1 MKTSRNS
8 GWRKA
13 MKYTLPLYWTRS
25 PLPLAGI
32 LAAAVFLGGCNGAS
46 LQASPMPPMVP
57 PQAYTEP
64 EEAYENP
71 GSLFSE
77 ARSHYLFDD
86 NRARKVGDIVLV
98 KIVETSKSKSKVDT
112 TSERETTHTLGISAA
127 FGAKKVSPFFMGGGP
142 LAGSVGVDPML
153 STSSVSELDATGETK
168 RENFVTATMGARIV
182 QVLPN
187 GIMQVQG
194 AREIKVNEETQYMVV
209 TGLIRQRD
217 IDTDNSVLSTQMAD
231 SRIDYYGKGVLADK
245 QKSGWL
251 SRLLDIIWP
260 F

>member
-1 MKTSRNS
+1 MKNILNS
-8 GWRKA
+8 TR
-13 MKYTLPLYWTRS
+13 TRS
-25 PLPLAGI
+25 PWPFAGI
-32 LAAAVFLGGCNGAS
+32 LAAALFLGGCNGAAK
-46 LQASPMPPMVP
+46 QASPMPPMVA

-64 EEAYENP
+64 EEEYDNP

-77 ARSHYLFDD
+77 AKAHYLFDD

-112 TSERETTHTLGISAA
+112 TAERESTNSIGVSA
-127 FGAKKVSPFFMGGGP
+127 FFDRSRIGLNP
-142 LAGSVGVDPML
+142 LRGSVGTDPIIGT
-153 STSSVSELDATGETK
+153 STVTEHEATGETK
-168 RENFVTATMGARIV
+168 QENYVTATMGARIV

-187 GIMQVQG
+187 SIKQVQG
-194 AREIKVNEETQYMVV
+194 AREIRDNDETQYMVV

-217 IDTDNSVLSTQMAD
+217 IDTDNSILSTQMAD
-231 SRIDYYGKGVLADK
+231 SRVDYYGKGVLADK

-251 SRLLDIIWP
+251 TRLLDIVWP

>member
-1 MKTSRNS
+1 MKNVHTIF
-8 GWRKA
+8 
-13 MKYTLPLYWTRS
+13 LTRS
-25 PLPLAGI
+25 SLPLAGI
-32 LAAAVFLGGCNGAS
+32 LAAVIFLGGCNGTAR
-46 LQASPMPPMVP
+46 QASPMPPMVA

-64 EEAYENP
+64 EEAYDNP

-77 ARSHYLFDD
+77 ASTHYIFDD

-112 TSERETTHTLGISAA
+112 TAERESTNSFSVGAA
-127 FGAKKVSPFFMGGGP
+127 FGARAVSPLFVGGGR
-142 LAGSVGVDPML
+142 LSGKTGVDPIL
-153 STSSVSELDATGETK
+153 STSTVSEHEATGETK
-168 RENFVTATMGARIV
+168 RENYVTATMGARIM

-187 GIMQVQG
+187 GVMQVQG
-194 AREIKVNEETQYMVV
+194 AREIKVNDETQYMVV

-217 IDTDNSVLSTQMAD
+217 IDSDNSILSTQMAD

-251 SRLLDIIWP
+251 TRLLDIIWP

>member
-1 MKTSRNS
+1 MTNLSRMHPMCS
-8 GWRKA
+8 R
-13 MKYTLPLYWTRS
+13 
-25 PLPLAGI
+25 LPLAGI
-32 LAAAVFLGGCNGAS
+32 LALAVFLGGCNGA
-46 LQASPMPPMVP
+46 ARHATPMPPMVP

-77 ARSHYLFDD
+77 AKSHYLFDD

-112 TSERETTHTLGISAA
+112 TAERESTNSIGVSAFFGKGRVGLG
-127 FGAKKVSPFFMGGGP
+127 PFR
-142 LAGSVGVDPML
+142 GSVGSDPML
-153 STSSVSELDATGETK
+153 GTTTVTEHEATGETK
-168 RENFVTATMGARIV
+168 RENYVTATMGARIT

-187 GIMQVQG
+187 GVMQVQG
-194 AREIKVNEETQYMVV
+194 AREIKVNDETQYMVV

-217 IDTDNSVLSTQMAD
+217 IDTDNSILSTQMAD

-251 SRLLDIIWP
+251 TRLLDTIWP

>member
-1 MKTSRNS
+1 
-8 GWRKA
+8 
-13 MKYTLPLYWTRS
+13 MKYFLHMNLTRS

-32 LAAAVFLGGCNGAS
+32 LAAVIFLGGCNGAAK
-46 LQASPMPPMVP
+46 QASPMPPMVA
-57 PQAYTEP
+57 PQSYTEP
-64 EEAYENP
+64 EEAYDNP

-77 ARSHYLFDD
+77 AKAHYLFDD
-86 NRARKVGDIVLV
+86 NRARKVGDIILV

-112 TSERETTHTLGISAA
+112 KADRDTTNTISVGAA
-127 FGAKKVSPFFMGGGP
+127 FGRNSVSPMFFGGGP
-142 LAGSVGVDPML
+142 LSGSVGASPML
-153 STSSVSELDATGETK
+153 STSRTSTQDATGETK
-168 RENFVTATMGARIV
+168 RENYVTATMGARIV

-187 GIMQVQG
+187 GVMQVQG
-194 AREIKVNEETQYMVV
+194 AREIKVNDETQYMVV

-217 IDTDNSVLSTQMAD
+217 IDSDNSILSTQMAD

-251 SRLLDIIWP
+251 TRLLDIVWP

>member
-1 MKTSRNS
+1 MKHMINFTR
-8 GWRKA
+8 
-13 MKYTLPLYWTRS
+13 TRS

-32 LAAAVFLGGCNGAS
+32 LAAAIFLGGCNGAAK
-46 LQASPMPPMVP
+46 QASPMPPMVA

-64 EEAYENP
+64 EEEYENP

-77 ARSHYLFDD
+77 ARAHYLFDD

-112 TSERETTHTLGISAA
+112 TTERESTNSIGISAF
-127 FGAKKVSPFFMGGGP
+127 FGKSKIGLSP
-142 LAGSVGVDPML
+142 LRGSVGADPIL
-153 STSSVSELDATGETK
+153 SSTTVTEHEATGETK
-168 RENFVTATMGARIV
+168 RENYITATMGARIV
-182 QVLPN
+182 QLLPN
-187 GIMQVQG
+187 GVMQVQG
-194 AREIKVNEETQYMVV
+194 AREIKVNDETQYMVV

-217 IDTDNSVLSTQMAD
+217 IDTDNSIMSTQMAD

-251 SRLLDIIWP
+251 TRLLDIVWP

>member
-1 MKTSRNS
+1 MTNVPRIH
-8 GWRKA
+8 
-13 MKYTLPLYWTRS
+13 PTRS
-25 PLPLAGI
+25 RLPLAGI
-32 LAAAVFLGGCNGAS
+32 LALAVFLGGCNGA
-46 LQASPMPPMVP
+46 ARNATPMPPIVA

-77 ARSHYLFDD
+77 AKSNYLFDD

-112 TSERETTHTLGISAA
+112 KAERESTNSIGISAM
-127 FGAKKVSPFFMGGGP
+127 FGRSKVGISP
-142 LAGSVGVDPML
+142 LRGSVGTDPML
-153 STSSVSELDATGETK
+153 STSTVTEHDATGETK
-168 RENFVTATMGARIV
+168 RENYVTATMGARIT
-182 QVLPN
+182 QILPN
-187 GIMQVQG
+187 GVMQVQG
-194 AREIKVNEETQYMVV
+194 AREIKVNDETQYMVV

-217 IDTDNSVLSTQMAD
+217 IDTDNSILSTQMAD

-251 SRLLDIIWP
+251 TRLLDIVWP

>member
-1 MKTSRNS
+1 
-8 GWRKA
+8 
-13 MKYTLPLYWTRS
+13 MKYLLHTHWARS

-32 LAAAVFLGGCNGAS
+32 LAAVIFLGGCNGAS
-46 LQASPMPPMVP
+46 RQASPMPPMVA

-64 EEAYENP
+64 EEAYANP

-77 ARSHYLFDD
+77 AKSHYLFDD

-112 TSERETTHTLGISAA
+112 KSERETSNNLSVGAA
-127 FGAKKVSPFFMGGGP
+127 FGAKTVSPFFGGGGV
-142 LAGSVGVDPML
+142 LSGKVGADPML
-153 STSSVSELDATGETK
+153 STSSSSDLNATGETK
-168 RENFVTATMGARIV
+168 RENYVTATMGARIM

-194 AREIKVNEETQYMVV
+194 AREIKVNDETQYMVV

-217 IDTDNSVLSTQMAD
+217 IDTDNSILSTQMAD

-251 SRLLDIIWP
+251 TRLLDIVWP

>member
-1 MKTSRNS
+1 MKNILHVS
-8 GWRKA
+8 
-13 MKYTLPLYWTRS
+13 LTRP

-32 LAAAVFLGGCNGAS
+32 LAAVIILGGCNGAAR
-46 LQASPMPPMVP
+46 QPSPMPPMVA

-64 EEAYENP
+64 EEAYDNP

-77 ARSHYLFDD
+77 AKSHYIFDD
-86 NRARKVGDIVLV
+86 NRARKVGDIILV

-112 TSERETTHTLGISAA
+112 TAERETTNTFSVGAA
-127 FGAKKVSPFFMGGGP
+127 FGARTVSPFFV
-142 LAGSVGVDPML
+142 GSNRLSGKVGAEPML
-153 STSSVSELDATGETK
+153 STSRVSDHEATGETK
-168 RENFVTATMGARIV
+168 RENYVTATMGARIV

-187 GIMQVQG
+187 GVMQVQG
-194 AREIKVNEETQYMVV
+194 AREIKVNDETQYMVV

-217 IDTDNSVLSTQMAD
+217 IDSDNSVLSTQMAD

-251 SRLLDIIWP
+251 TRLLDIIWP

>member
-1 MKTSRNS
+1 MTNVPRIHPTCSR
-8 GWRKA
+8 
-13 MKYTLPLYWTRS
+13 
-25 PLPLAGI
+25 LPLAGI
-32 LAAAVFLGGCNGAS
+32 LALAVFLGGCNGA
-46 LQASPMPPMVP
+46 ARNPTPMPPMVA

-77 ARSHYLFDD
+77 AKSNYLFDD

-112 TSERETTHTLGISAA
+112 KAERESTNSIGVSAMFGRSKVGIS
-127 FGAKKVSPFFMGGGP
+127 P
-142 LAGSVGVDPML
+142 LRGSVGTDPML
-153 STSSVSELDATGETK
+153 STSTVTEHDATGETK
-168 RENFVTATMGARIV
+168 RENYVTATMGARIT

-187 GIMQVQG
+187 GVMQVQG
-194 AREIKVNEETQYMVV
+194 AREIKVNDETQYMVV

-217 IDTDNSVLSTQMAD
+217 IDTDNSILSTQMAD

-251 SRLLDIIWP
+251 TRLLDIIWP

>member
-1 MKTSRNS
+1 MKTTFTV
-8 GWRKA
+8 
-13 MKYTLPLYWTRS
+13 YPTRS
-25 PLPLAGI
+25 ALPLAGI
-32 LAAAVFLGGCNGAS
+32 LAAAIFLGGCNGTAR
-46 LQASPMPPMVP
+46 QATPMPPMVA

-64 EEAYENP
+64 EEEYDNP
-71 GSLFSE
+71 GSLYSE

-112 TSERETTHTLGISAA
+112 TSERESTNSIGVSAA
-127 FGAKKVSPFFMGGGP
+127 FNKSRFGLGPFKGD
-142 LAGSVGVDPML
+142 VGTGPML
-153 STSSVSELDATGETK
+153 STSTVTEHEATGETK
-168 RENFVTATMGARIV
+168 RENYVTATMGARIT

-187 GIMQVQG
+187 GVMQVQG
-194 AREIKVNEETQYMVV
+194 AREIKVNNETQYMVV

-217 IDTDNSVLSTQMAD
+217 IDSDNSILSTQMAD
-231 SRIDYYGKGVLADK
+231 SRIDYYGKGELANK

-251 SRLLDIIWP
+251 TRLLDIVWP

>member
-1 MKTSRNS
+1 MKTLFRLN
-8 GWRKA
+8 
-13 MKYTLPLYWTRS
+13 LTRS

-32 LAAAVFLGGCNGAS
+32 LAAVIFLGGCNGATR
-46 LQASPMPPMVP
+46 QASPMPPMVA

-64 EEAYENP
+64 EEAYDNP

-77 ARSHYLFDD
+77 AKSHYLFDD
-86 NRARKVGDIVLV
+86 NRARKVGDIILV

-112 TSERETTHTLGISAA
+112 TAERESSNSIGVSAA
-127 FGAKKVSPFFMGGGP
+127 FGRNSVSPLFFGGGP
-142 LAGSVGVDPML
+142 LNGKVGTGPIL
-153 STSSVSELDATGETK
+153 STSTVTDHEATGETK
-168 RENFVTATMGARIV
+168 RENYVTATMGARIV

-187 GIMQVQG
+187 GVMQVQG
-194 AREIKVNEETQYMVV
+194 AREIKVNDETQYMVV
-209 TGLIRQRD
+209 SGLIRQRD
-217 IDTDNSVLSTQMAD
+217 IDSDNSILSTQMAD

-251 SRLLDIIWP
+251 TRLLDIVWP

>member
-1 MKTSRNS
+1 MKSIRATNL
-8 GWRKA
+8 A
-13 MKYTLPLYWTRS
+13 RS

-32 LAAAVFLGGCNGAS
+32 LSAAILLGGCNGAGR
-46 LQASPMPPMVP
+46 QASPMPPMVA

-64 EEAYENP
+64 EEAYDNP

-77 ARSHYLFDD
+77 ASSQYIFDD

-112 TSERETTHTLGISAA
+112 KSERESTNSIGVSAFFGKSKVGLGSYKGTI
-127 FGAKKVSPFFMGGGP
+127 GA
-142 LAGSVGVDPML
+142 DPIL
-153 STSSVSELDATGETK
+153 STSTVTEHDATGETK
-168 RENFVTATMGARIV
+168 RENYVTATMGARIL

-187 GIMQVQG
+187 GVMQVQG
-194 AREIKVNEETQYMVV
+194 AREIKVNDETQYMVV

-217 IDTDNSVLSTQMAD
+217 IDSDNSILSTQMAD
-231 SRIDYYGKGVLADK
+231 SRVDYYGKGELANK

-251 SRLLDIIWP
+251 TRLLDIVWP

>member
-1 MKTSRNS
+1 MKNTMRSC
-8 GWRKA
+8 
-13 MKYTLPLYWTRS
+13 LTRQ

-32 LAAAVFLGGCNGAS
+32 LAAAVFLGGCNGAARS
-46 LQASPMPPMVP
+46 ASPMPPAVA

-64 EEAYENP
+64 EEKYDNP
-71 GSLFSE
+71 GSLYSE
-77 ARSHYLFDD
+77 ASSQYLFDD

-112 TSERETTHTLGISAA
+112 TAERETTNSFTVGAA
-127 FGAKKVSPFFMGGGP
+127 FGRSTVSPLFFGGGP
-142 LAGSVGVDPML
+142 LSGNVGADPIF
-153 STSSVSELDATGETK
+153 STSRTSNQDATGETK
-168 RENFVTATMGARIV
+168 RENYVTATMGARIV

-194 AREIKVNEETQYMVV
+194 AREIKVNDETQYMVV

-217 IDTDNSVLSTQMAD
+217 IDSDNSVLSTQMAD

-251 SRLLDIIWP
+251 TRLLDIIWP